1 MKFARTT
8 RVLTGRPDAAPYLC
22 VLFPVAFIALFHEF
36 LILPR
41 GLRIELPEAD
51 SPAAMAPGER
61 ALVVGLDAN
70 EQLYFE
76 NQRVE
81 WSELKDLLSDRVRAA
96 QGPRTLA
103 LQADRDVRTA
113 RWFEVSALAAQAG
126 LGTVIFLPRP
136 PAP

>member
-8 RVLTGRPDAAPYLC
+8 RILTGRPDAAPYLC

-36 LILPR
+36 LVLPR

-51 SPAAMAPGER
+51 SPSATTPGER
-61 ALVVGLDAN
+61 TLVVGLDAN

-81 WSELKDLLSDRVRAA
+81 WAELKALLADRVRAA
-96 QGPRTLA
+96 QGPRTLV

-113 RWFEVSALAAQAG
+113 RLSEVSALAAQAG
-126 LGTVIFLPRP
+126 IRSVIFLTRP

>member
-113 RWFEVSALAAQAG
+113 RLFEVSALAAQAG
-126 LGTVIFLPRP
+126 IGNVIFLTRP